1 VQGITPHLWFDT
13 EAREAAELYTSI
25 FEDSRIKSMT
35 GRVEERRGRGRDR
48 GLHLRSGCAK
58 EHRRQGIATA
68 LIRELEEIAAARG
81 VYVLFVQADLDD
93 APAIALYSKLGIREH
108 VLHFDIMI
116 QR

>member
-1 VQGITPHLWFDT
+1 MGGIAVYIYDL
-13 EAREAAELYTSI
+13 AA
-25 FEDSRIKSMT
+25 
-35 GRVEERRGRGRDR
+35 
-48 GLHLRSGCAK
+48 AK